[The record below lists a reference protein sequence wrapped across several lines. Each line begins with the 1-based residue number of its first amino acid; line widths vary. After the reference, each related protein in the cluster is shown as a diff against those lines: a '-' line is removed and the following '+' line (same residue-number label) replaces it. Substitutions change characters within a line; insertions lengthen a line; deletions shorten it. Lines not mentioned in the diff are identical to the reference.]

1 LNLLLER
8 QLRRAFNID
17 DKLPIEL
24 WLESL
29 TSEKQSSNNLSDT
42 NIKQGLAKLIPRIEE
57 AYAFHERDI
66 KLRDRSLQISSE
78 ELIEVNK
85 RIRQEYNDQ
94 QKVVETLR
102 LAVNQLLNER
112 NKPLIDEE
120 FTNLS
125 DLSSLMFELISEQ
138 KEANNELI
146 LQRRAM
152 DKHGIVATIDLKGTL
167 LTANDKCCQLS
178 GYSRDELIGNNTSI
192 FRVDNISIEEQIEI
206 VRSLVKGELWQG
218 ELNSYTKTNMPW
230 TVFAT
235 VVPVVEFDKRV
246 SRLVVICT
254 DISEQKRLARK
265 LKDDRAFHQSI
276 TDSIG
281 EGVYAVDG
289 KGKTQFLNPAAS
301 KLLGWTL
308 EELEGRRFHD
318 TVHYQKGD
326 GTLLPREQR
335 PVNLTIRSG
344 QSYTSYEDFFTDKR
358 GRLFPIS
365 IVAVPLLDKHG
376 TPDGHVGVFNDISG
390 QKAVEQKLHKAYDEA
405 QSANKA
411 KSDFLAT
418 MSHEIRTPMNAI
430 IGLTHLALE
439 SKDNEQRQQYLE
451 KVQRS
456 STALLDLINSI
467 LDFSKVEANKIDIVD
482 EPFTLTK
489 TIDKL
494 AQVFQVKAQQKQLQ
508 LLFDIRCNTNT
519 ECHGDSE
526 KIYQVLLN
534 LLSNAIK
541 FTATGL
547 VILLI
552 EKHNNQLMFSVSD
565 TGMGISDEVKSKLFK
580 AFVQAD
586 ASISREYGGTGLG
599 LAICKRLVELMGGE
613 LTLESKVGEG
623 SCFSFSLPVCADE
636 EQGTP
641 PQLPVSVPDKVLCIQ
656 THESVREG
664 CEILAATLSRHNI
677 HCQIVDQADGLLP
690 TKAAQTIVFLPH
702 DEQSWN
708 SFIKHLQFGEYKALN
723 FNILISPFNKQDV
736 QKRMGS
742 LLPSNT
748 SIIEL
753 PFTDTELIS
762 ALSPHKLLLRKRT
775 TEGLES
781 KKWRTRRL
789 LNKQV
794 LVVDDDPISVEISQ
808 QILSD
813 LGMNVVTASSGEQ
826 ALSLCEVTRFDA
838 ILLDCYLLGI
848 SGYEVA
854 EQLTQRDGWFTPI
867 IALSADESPKAS
879 EKALITG
886 MCQHLVKP
894 ATADEIIHTI
904 DSHIHSGYVEINPTN
919 AMDEFVSSML
929 TFYKTYSQRS
939 VMSELLDIFH
949 AQDNSS
955 QLLSTLLKDAQLIG
969 ATTLEQSLL
978 PLIET
983 RERPEAVNAKQVTQL
998 SYQLDATLRLI
1009 AHSIDKSSAAT
1020 DQSDYK
1026 LDTETLL
1033 SRLRNVEDALKAYDA
1048 KAVEYINSLAANY
1061 SESVYAHKINRLK
1074 QLATVYD
1081 FESAQEVITQLIGDI
1096 TDE

>member
-1 LNLLLER
+1 MNLLLER
-8 QLRRAFNID
+8 QLRRAFNVD

-206 VRSLVKGELWQG
+206 VRSLVKGEIWQG

-235 VVPVVEFDKRV
+235 VVPVVEFDNRV

-326 GTLLPREQR
+326 GTLLLREQC

-376 TPDGHVGVFNDISG
+376 VPDGHVGVFNDISG

-519 ECHGDSE
+519 ECQGDSE
-526 KIYQVLLN
+526 KIYQVLFN

-541 FTATGL
+541 FTATGH

-636 EQGTP
+636 EQDTT

-742 LLPSNT
+742 SLPSNT

-867 IALSADESPKAS
+867 IALSADESPEAS
-879 EKALITG
+879 EKALISG

-904 DSHIHSGYVEINPTN
+904 DSHIHSGYVEINPKN

-955 QLLSTLLKDAQLIG
+955 QLLSTLLKDARLIG

-1009 AHSIDKSSAAT
+1009 AHSIDKSGAAT

-1033 SRLRNVEDALKAYDA
+1033 SRLRNVEDALKTYDA

-1061 SESVYAHKINRLK
+1061 SESLYAHKINRLK